1 MILVLGSVVVR
12 DGSLDEALAL
22 SQEHVE
28 RSRGE
33 PGCLEHG
40 VSVDAQ
46 TPQRLVFVERW
57 ASMAALHA
65 HFAVPASRGFARR
78 LAALA
83 TQPPRLSIYDAT
95 EVPVGAP
102 GAGSTSP

>member
-1 MILVLGSVVVR
+1 MTLVLGSVLIR
-12 DGSLDEALAL
+12 DGSLTEALAV

-46 TPQRLVFVERW
+46 VPRRLVFVERW
-57 ASMAALHA
+57 ASMDALRT
-65 HFAVPASRGFARR
+65 HFVVPASRGFAKRLGA
-78 LAALA
+78 LAA
-83 TQPPRLSIYDAT
+83 QPPSMAVYDAN
-95 EVPVGAP
+95 ELPVGGQGG
-102 GAGSTSP
+102 GAASH

>member
-12 DGSLDEALAL
+12 DGKLDEARAISL
-22 SQEHVE
+22 EHVE

-40 VSVDAQ
+40 VSIDAQ
-46 TPQRLVFVERW
+46 VPQRLVFVERW

-83 TQPPRLSIYDAT
+83 TQPPCLSIYDAT
-95 EVPVGAP
+95 EVALGAP
-102 GAGSTSP
+102 AAGSASP